1 MEKDD
6 LLLYRI
12 GAYSAWMTAMLI
24 PIAIISHLLWPPPA
38 WAPGAAAEWFT
49 YLQGNVIAG
58 LLNLDFLLEIG
69 LVLSIPLYLALYVAL
84 KKEARTVMLIATV
97 VALLGIIMHIFSN
110 TAWEMLL
117 LSQAYS
123 DAATDMERLMFLA
136 AGEAR
141 LSAYYGMVFQVSYVL
156 GYIAYILIGIAM
168 LRSERFKLA
177 ARLGI
182 ITGIA
187 GFGFYIPAIGTLSSV
202 LVVLLVAAWNVM
214 VGWRLYRM
222 GSAS

>member
-1 MEKDD
+1 
-6 LLLYRI
+6 
-12 GAYSAWMTAMLI
+12 
-24 PIAIISHLLWPPPA
+24 
-38 WAPGAAAEWFT
+38 
-49 YLQGNVIAG
+49 
-58 LLNLDFLLEIG
+58 
-69 LVLSIPLYLALYVAL
+69 
-84 KKEARTVMLIATV
+84 
-97 VALLGIIMHIFSN
+97 
-110 TAWEMLL
+110 
-117 LSQAYS
+117 
-123 DAATDMERLMFLA
+123 
-136 AGEAR
+136 
-141 LSAYYGMVFQVSYVL
+141 
-156 GYIAYILIGIAM
+156 M